1 MLNARLM
8 VARSARLA
16 LGQEKMTLAL
26 AGTCLLLACLSCPSE
41 TTAPH
46 PPAGQADSDAPFVVF
61 LTGNTLGSLRPC
73 GCSGGQLGGLEKRPA
88 IFDRTPAS
96 SRVVVDTGSFAAGD
110 GEQDLI
116 KFRVLFEALRL
127 LDYDAVCLTDEDI
140 AMAERLGL
148 LTNPQRAFTLL
159 KDRDASLQVFTK
171 RFPDQGVTVK
181 VATLDPRIT
190 PLERVG
196 EIFSRE
202 AGDRTVN
209 ILILR
214 SRESSLLAD
223 VAARAPGVDCI
234 VCPSEVDEPVLLS
247 GPGAMPMVVTTGRLG
262 RHICRLDVAI
272 PASGGRPTLRFAD
285 IPVTEDL
292 PDDPALVRLYKQ
304 YQQLVGAA
312 NLLESY
318 PRIPL
323 PEGLAFTGSQSCKR
337 CHQYEF
343 DAWLTKPHADALSS
357 LKRVGSDRDP
367 ECVVCH
373 VIGMEYDSGYITE
386 EKTPH
391 LKDVGCENCHGPG
404 SEHIASFGQK
414 PTREPKMSCLTC
426 HTPEKSTGFAGH
438 EEEYMKKI
446 VHWREPAAVGN
457 VKD

>member
-1 MLNARLM
+1 VLNVRLM
-8 VARSARLA
+8 GFRCVCLVLRRRKRA
-16 LGQEKMTLAL
+16 LIL
-26 AGTCLLLACLSCPSE
+26 AGICLSLACLSCPSQ
-41 TTAPH
+41 TIAP
-46 PPAGQADSDAPFVVF
+46 PTSGGARDYDAGVVVF

-73 GCSGGQLGGLEKRPA
+73 GCSGGQLGGMEKRPA
-88 IFDRTPAS
+88 VFDRIPAS
-96 SRVVVDTGSFAAGD
+96 GRLVVDTGNLAAGD

-127 LDYDAVCLTDEDI
+127 LAYDAVCLTTEDL
-140 AMAERLGL
+140 AMGERLGL
-148 LTNPQRAFTLL
+148 LTNPQPAFTLL
-159 KDRDASLQVFTK
+159 RDDELQVFTK
-171 RFPDQGVTVK
+171 RFASQGVTVK
-181 VATLDPRIT
+181 VMTLDPRIC
-190 PLERVG
+190 PVEVVAQVLPEKAG
-196 EIFSRE
+196 E
-202 AGDRTVN
+202 ATVN
-209 ILILR
+209 ILVLR
-214 SRESSLLAD
+214 SRETNLLAD
-223 VAARAPGVDCI
+223 LALLAPGVDCI
-234 VCPSEVDEPVLLS
+234 VCLSEMDEPQLLS
-247 GPGAMPMVVTTGRLG
+247 PPGVRPMVVTTGRLG
-262 RHICRLDVAI
+262 RHVCRLDIVM
-272 PASGGRPTLRFAD
+272 PTCGIGPVLRFSD
-285 IPVTEDL
+285 IPITEDL

-323 PEGLAFTGSQSCKR
+323 PDGLAFTGSESCKR

-343 DAWLTKPHADALSS
+343 DAWLTKPHADALRS
-357 LKRVGSDRDP
+357 LKKVGSDRDP

-414 PTREPKMSCLTC
+414 STREPKMSCLTC

-446 VHWREPAAVGN
+446 VHWREPATAGN